1 MQPDGS
7 YVKQDLRGKNR
18 LDSQMYFVKKAQAG
32 QEIDGEAENTRV
44 FIPIESHEDEEDSQ
58 TE

>member
-1 MQPDGS
+1 
-7 YVKQDLRGKNR
+7 
-18 LDSQMYFVKKAQAG
+18 MYFVKKAQAG
-32 QEIDGEAENTRV
+32 QEIDGETENTRV